1 MTIRYNKSGLK
12 HGKWASTPTHLVRV
26 IQSQFF
32 VVLSNRYI
40 YNNVTEFKGDDIVG
54 NIVKDDDNL
63 VRQMWAEAWKMGLYS
78 NFTNDDTACELLET

>member
-1 MTIRYNKSGLK
+1 MTIWYIKSGLK

-32 VVLSNRYI
+32 AVLSNRYI
-40 YNNVTEFKGDDIVG
+40 YNDATELRGDDLVI

-63 VRQMWAEAWKMGLYS
+63 VRQMWAE
-78 NFTNDDTACELLET
+78 T